1 MNIGKED
8 ETTEFKQS
16 TAEFDRACKAIV
28 AILNKSGAGTI
39 YFGVKDSGEV
49 IGQQIGKDTLSTLTD
64 RFKDS
69 IKPSIYPIVKKESYG
84 DKDIIRVSFNG
95 HSKPYS
101 YKGAF
106 YIRVEQQDL
115 IVDPLV
121 LRELIKEG
129 NEFNEKWENE
139 ITQYG
144 VESIDDDAL
153 DKFYRQSVAM
163 GRLNKFEHTSKEL
176 LTQLRLMING
186 KLTNAGFYLFGKTCP
201 LVLKCV
207 EYPTIERLDPID
219 LKRYEG
225 NIFNL
230 IDIAI
235 NFISQKMKWRTEVSS
250 VQRKEIPEVPI
261 VSIREIIIN
270 SLVHCDYISDSEHQ
284 ITVDPKTIDIYNPG
298 VFGEYTPED
307 YVKNIIPSRTKH
319 KVIQDILFKAYD
331 IETLGRGLKRMDKY
345 CKEAGVNW
353 TYKKYSFGF
362 SFIFERG
369 NKTLEQVA
377 KMMNSSAG
385 KLVAYMKNNDGILEN
400 AKLACSVCG
409 KKERTVSKI
418 LKELVDNN
426 IIVRI
431 GSTKNGYWKLIDMN

>member
-1 MNIGKED
+1 MNLGKED
-8 ETTEFKQS
+8 EITEFKES

-28 AILNKSGAGTI
+28 AMLNKSGEGTI
-39 YFGVKDSGEV
+39 YFGVKDGGDV

-64 RFKDS
+64 RLKGS
-69 IKPSIYPIVKKESYG
+69 IKPPIYPIVKKETYD
-84 DKDIIRVSFNG
+84 DKDVIRVSFSG

-129 NEFNEKWENE
+129 DEFNEKWENE

-144 VESIDDDAL
+144 TESIDEEMV

-163 GRLNKFEHTSKEL
+163 GRLNKFDHTAEEL

-186 KLTNAGFYLFGKTCP
+186 KFTNAGFYLFGKNCP

-207 EYPTIERLDPID
+207 EYPTTERLDPID
-219 LKRYEG
+219 LKRFEG

-230 IDIAI
+230 IDMGI
-235 NFISQKMKWRTEVSS
+235 NFVNQKMKWRTEIND
-250 VQRKEIPEVPI
+250 VQRKEIPEIPI

-270 SLVHCDYISDSEHQ
+270 SLIHCDYISDSEHQ
-284 ITVDPKTIDIYNPG
+284 ITVDPNNVEIYNPG

-307 YVKNIIPSRTKH
+307 YVKEIIPSRTKH
-319 KVIQDILFKAYD
+319 KVIQGIVFKAYD

-345 CKEAGVNW
+345 CKEADIDW
-353 TYKKYSFGF
+353 TYKKYPFGF
-362 SFIFERG
+362 AFSFQRKNNFDPLTKIS
-369 NKTLEQVA
+369 
-377 KMMNSSAG
+377 NSYEE
-385 KLVAYMKNNDGILEN
+385 KIILYMKGNNGILEN
-400 AKLACSVCG
+400 IKTACLIC
-409 KKERTVSKI
+409 KIKERTVSKA
-418 LKELVDNN
+418 LKELVDSK
-426 IIVRI
+426 IIERI
-431 GSTKNGYWKLIDMN
+431 GSTKTGYWKIKED